1 MLFHFINVLLQVLL
15 HKSHDLLQEEITVAI
30 YNMASVDFDAF
41 YSAFMPEFLNG
52 CQGVDTN
59 QRAVLARNFK
69 LERVTVISWIKHHNR
84 RFYEYMKL
92 LQSPLTSHLITL
104 DQISSWIHQLMLSLC
119 SRTCLPSL
127 KVCSGWWTTFA
138 TTDYVTVVC
147 PLVPLSYSTPT
158 AWTVVITKTACD
170 DHVSPHSSSS
180 ASIRLFK

>member
-69 LERVTVISWIKHHNR
+69 LERVRTRLTNHTLHY
-84 RFYEYMKL
+84 FHDAA
-92 LQSPLTSHLITL
+92 SPSALTAFSPCFQ
-104 DQISSWIHQLMLSLC
+104 D
-119 SRTCLPSL
+119 LPSFTQS
-127 KVCSGWWTTFA
+127 VQR
-138 TTDYVTVVC
+138 
-147 PLVPLSYSTPT
+147 LVNDLRYYRLCNSSLPT
-158 AWTVVITKTACD
+158 GTIK
-170 DHVSPHSSSS
+170 
-180 ASIRLFK
+180 L